1 MRWLRLGWFLG
12 LGVIISLG
20 TGCQDRTKHGAAEVK
35 RQVVNGVQVAELGL
49 NPLPEYYQTTA
60 TVRANTVSVVASKVM
75 GVVTTVHVKEGDM
88 VAAGQELL
96 AIDNRDLVQRLRA
109 AEAAHL
115 EARKA
120 LDAASQNRSLAAV
133 TQRRYQQLFQG
144 LAISRQEMDQVD
156 TQLKVAGAEAERAQ
170 AMVARAQT
178 GVAEAQIYLGYARI
192 VAPVAGVVVEKRIDV
207 GSMAVPGT
215 SLLAVEDQSAFRLD
229 INVDE
234 SLSSVIRVG
243 LPVDIS
249 IDAIGL
255 TTAGQV
261 REIVPTVD
269 PGARSFVVK
278 VGLAG
283 NGLRSGMYARVRVPV
298 GERQSILVPEQALVH
313 RGQLTGVYRVS
324 SDGVIVLTMVRIG
337 KKYDSK
343 VEVLSG
349 LKPGERIIVGGV
361 SKAVDGGRIGEG

>member
-12 LGVIISLG
+12 MGVTILLG
-20 TGCQDRTKHGAAEVK
+20 TGCQDRTKHGGAEVK
-35 RQVVNGVQVAELGL
+35 RQVVSGVQVAELRL

-60 TVRANTVSVVASKVM
+60 TVRASTVSAVASKVM
-75 GVVTTVHVKEGDM
+75 GVVTAIYVKEGDI
-88 VAAGQELL
+88 VAAGQDLL
-96 AIDNRDLVQRLRA
+96 TIDNRDLVQRLKA
-109 AEAAHL
+109 AEAAQL

-192 VAPVAGVVVEKRIDV
+192 VAPAAGVVVEKRIDV

-215 SLLAVEDQSAFRLD
+215 PLLVVEDQSAFRLE

-234 SLSSVIRVG
+234 SLSSVIKNR
-243 LPVDIS
+243 P
-249 IDAIGL
+249 
-255 TTAGQV
+255 AG
-261 REIVPTVD
+261 RYRTRCHRFD
-269 PGARSFVVK
+269 DRRPGARDCSDR
-278 VGLAG
+278 GPRGSQL
-283 NGLRSGMYARVRVPV
+283 
-298 GERQSILVPEQALVH
+298 
-313 RGQLTGVYRVS
+313 RGQGRTCWKRLAKRHVCKS
-324 SDGVIVLTMVRIG
+324 A
-337 KKYDSK
+337 DSC
-343 VEVLSG
+343 G
-349 LKPGERIIVGGV
+349 GTPRHPGAG
-361 SKAVDGGRIGEG
+361 AGRGASRSADRCLQGFP